1 MFKWLIHL
9 IVDAGVL
16 FIAGKAMRTVYIRSF
31 STALIVALLIGLL
44 SFLIGWLITLILNMA
59 TLGIFY
65 FTGLGF
71 ITRTIANAIIIEI
84 ADQMS
89 SGFNTKGFWPSL
101 WLAIIIAVV
110 GTVVDAIL
118 FYYKME

>member
-16 FIAGKAMRTVYIRSF
+16 FIAAKAMRTVYIRSF
-31 STALIVALLIGLL
+31 STALLVAIMIGIL
-44 SFLIGWLITLILNMA
+44 SFLIGWLITLLLNVA

-101 WLAIIIAVV
+101 WLAIIIALV
-110 GTVVDAIL
+110 GSIVDAIL
-118 FYYKME
+118 FY